1 MSKDLIKEKL
11 NKFGSSKEPFLFVL
25 SYDLSKFYI
34 QKLSLLPSSIKF
46 ELNKKEN
53 SNNSIKSNQTKIE
66 KFPMLFCEYKK
77 KFDLLQEEIKNG
89 NTYLCNLT
97 VKSEIKTSIT
107 LDEIYEKVEAKFKLR
122 FKNQEDNFVCFSPE
136 RFVEIKENKI
146 FTYPMKGTIDA
157 SIPNAESIILNDKK
171 ELAEHTMVVDL
182 LRNDLGIIASNVKVD
197 KFRYIEKI
205 NAGDK
210 KLLQVSSQISANLEN
225 NWNEKI
231 GDILTSLLPAGSIT
245 GTPKKKTVEILEK
258 LEDYNRDFYTGI
270 FGVFDGKNLD
280 SSVMIRFIEVDKN
293 GELFSLTQG
302 EKLPNTELKINDINS
317 STGVVLVTPSK

>member
-11 NKFGSSKEPFLFVL
+11 NKFGSLKEPFLFVL

-34 QKLSLLPSSIKF
+34 QKLSLLSSSIKF
-46 ELNKKEN
+46 EFDSKE
-53 SNNSIKSNQTKIE
+53 TKNRIQEALLE
-66 KFPMLFCEYKK
+66 KFPINFEQYKI

-97 VKSEIKTSIT
+97 AKTKIKTSIS
-107 LDEIYEKVEAKFKLR
+107 LDEIYDLVQSKFKLR
-122 FKNQEDNFVCFSPE
+122 FQNENDNFVCFSPE
-136 RFVEIKENKI
+136 RFIEIKENKI

-157 SIPNAESIILNDKK
+157 SIYNAESIILNDKK
-171 ELAEHTMVVDL
+171 EMAEHTMVVDL
-182 LRNDLGIIASNVKVD
+182 LRNDLGIISNNVRVD

-280 SSVMIRFIEVDKN
+280 SSVMIRFIEEDIEKNKFYKSGGGITCDSNALNEYQELIDKVY
-293 GELFSLTQG
+293 
-302 EKLPNTELKINDINS
+302 LPF
-317 STGVVLVTPSK
+317 

>member
-11 NKFGSSKEPFLFVL
+11 NKFGSEKEPFLFVL

-34 QKLSLLPSSIKF
+34 QKLSNLPTNIKY
-46 ELNKKEN
+46 KIDSKEDLTP
-53 SNNSIKSNQTKIE
+53 KTKIALE
-66 KFPMLFCEYKK
+66 KFPITFEEYKK
-77 KFDLLQEEIKNG
+77 KFDFLQEEIKKG

-97 VKSEIKTSIT
+97 AKSEIKTSIT

-122 FKNQEDNFVCFSPE
+122 FKNEDDNFVCFSPE
-136 RFVEIKENKI
+136 RFVEIKDNKI
-146 FTYPMKGTIDA
+146 FTYPMKGTIDS
-157 SIPNAESIILNDKK
+157 SIPNAQAIILNDKK

-182 LRNDLGIIASNVKVD
+182 LRNDLGIIGSNLRVD
-197 KFRYIEKI
+197 NFRYIEEI

-210 KLLQVSSQISANLEN
+210 KLLQVSSAISADLLN

-245 GTPKKKTVEILEK
+245 GTPKRKTVEILEK

-270 FGVFDGKNLD
+270 FGVFDGENLD
-280 SSVMIRFIEVDKN
+280 SSVMIRFIEENDNGDKFYKSGGGITCDSN
-293 GELFSLTQG
+293 ILNEYQELID
-302 EKLPNTELKINDINS
+302 KIYLPF
-317 STGVVLVTPSK
+317 

>member
-34 QKLSLLPSSIKF
+34 QKLSLLPNSIKF

-97 VKSEIKTSIT
+97 AKSEIKTSIT

-146 FTYPMKGTIDA
+146 LTYPMKGTIDA

-182 LRNDLGIIASNVKVD
+182 LRNDLGIIASNVKVN
-197 KFRYIEKI
+197 KFRYIEEI

-210 KLLQVSSQISANLEN
+210 KLLQVSSSISADLQE

-270 FGVFDGKNLD
+270 FGVFDGESLD
-280 SSVMIRFIEVDKN
+280 SSVMIRFIEEDNFGNKFYKSGGGITCDSNILNEYQELIDKIY
-293 GELFSLTQG
+293 
-302 EKLPNTELKINDINS
+302 LPF
-317 STGVVLVTPSK
+317 

>member
-1 MSKDLIKEKL
+1 MSKELIKEKL
-11 NKFGSSKEPFLFVL
+11 NKFGSEKEPFLFVL

-53 SNNSIKSNQTKIE
+53 PNNLIKSNQTKIE

-77 KFDLLQEEIKNG
+77 RFDLLQEEIKNG

-97 VKSEIKTSIT
+97 VKSKIKTSVT

-136 RFVEIKENKI
+136 RFVEIKDNKI
-146 FTYPMKGTIDA
+146 FTYPMKGTINA
-157 SIPNAESIILNDKK
+157 SIPNAQAVILNDKK

-210 KLLQVSSQISANLEN
+210 KLLQVSSVISADLLN

-270 FGVFDGKNLD
+270 FGVFDGENLD
-280 SSVMIRFIEVDKN
+280 SSVMIRFIEEDNFGNKFYKSGGGITCDSNILNEYQELIDKIY
-293 GELFSLTQG
+293 
-302 EKLPNTELKINDINS
+302 LPF
-317 STGVVLVTPSK
+317 

>member
-11 NKFGSSKEPFLFVL
+11 NKFGSLKEPFLFVL

-46 ELNKKEN
+46 ELDSKE
-53 SNNSIKSNQTKIE
+53 IKNTKQEALLE
-66 KFPMLFCEYKK
+66 KFPINFEQYKI

-97 VKSEIKTSIT
+97 AKTKIKTSLS
-107 LDEIYEKVEAKFKLR
+107 LDEIYELVQSKFKLR
-122 FKNQEDNFVCFSPE
+122 FQNENDNFVCFSPE
-136 RFVEIKENKI
+136 RFIEIKENKI

-157 SIPNAESIILNDKK
+157 SIPNAKEIILKDIK
-171 ELAEHTMVVDL
+171 EMAEHTMVVDL
-182 LRNDLGIIASNVKVD
+182 LRNDLGIIANNVRLD

-225 NWNEKI
+225 NWNERI

-280 SSVMIRFIEVDKN
+280 SSVMIRFIEEDIEKNKFYKSGGGITCDSNALNEYQELIDKVY
-293 GELFSLTQG
+293 
-302 EKLPNTELKINDINS
+302 LPF
-317 STGVVLVTPSK
+317 

>member
-1 MSKDLIKEKL
+1 LSKELIKEKL
-11 NKFGSSKEPFLFVL
+11 NKFGSLKEPFLFVL

-46 ELNKKEN
+46 ELDSKE
-53 SNNSIKSNQTKIE
+53 IKNTKQEALLE
-66 KFPMLFCEYKK
+66 KFPINFEQYKI

-97 VKSEIKTSIT
+97 AKTKIKTSLS
-107 LDEIYEKVEAKFKLR
+107 LDEIYELVQSKFKLR
-122 FKNQEDNFVCFSPE
+122 FQNENDNFVCFSPE
-136 RFVEIKENKI
+136 RFIEIKENKI

-157 SIPNAESIILNDKK
+157 SIPNAKEIILKDIK
-171 ELAEHTMVVDL
+171 EMAEHTMVVDL

-225 NWNEKI
+225 NWNERI

-280 SSVMIRFIEVDKN
+280 SSVMIRFIEEDIEKNKFYKSGGGITCDSNALNEYQELIDKVY
-293 GELFSLTQG
+293 
-302 EKLPNTELKINDINS
+302 LPF
-317 STGVVLVTPSK
+317 

>member
-11 NKFGSSKEPFLFVL
+11 NKFGSLKEPFLFVL

-34 QKLSLLPSSIKF
+34 QKLSLLSSSIKF
-46 ELNKKEN
+46 EFDSKE
-53 SNNSIKSNQTKIE
+53 TKNRIQEALLE
-66 KFPMLFCEYKK
+66 KFPINFEQYKI

-97 VKSEIKTSIT
+97 AKTKIKTSIS
-107 LDEIYEKVEAKFKLR
+107 LDEIYDLVQSKFKLR
-122 FKNQEDNFVCFSPE
+122 FQNENDNFVCFSPE
-136 RFVEIKENKI
+136 RFIEIKENKI

-157 SIPNAESIILNDKK
+157 SLYNAESIILNDKK
-171 ELAEHTMVVDL
+171 EMAEHTMVVDL

-225 NWNEKI
+225 NWNERI

-270 FGVFDGKNLD
+270 FGIFDGKNLD
-280 SSVMIRFIEVDKN
+280 SSVMIRFIEEDIEKNKFYKSGGGITCDSNALNEYQELIDKVY
-293 GELFSLTQG
+293 
-302 EKLPNTELKINDINS
+302 LPF
-317 STGVVLVTPSK
+317 

>member
-34 QKLSLLPSSIKF
+34 QKLSLLPKTIKF
-46 ELNKKEN
+46 EFDSKE
-53 SNNSIKSNQTKIE
+53 IKSAEKEIILK
-66 KFPMLFCEYKK
+66 KFPMDFNQYKT
-77 KFDLLQEEIKNG
+77 KFDLLQEEIKSG

-97 VKSEIKTSIT
+97 VKTKIKTSIT
-107 LDEIYEKVEAKFKLR
+107 LDEIYDLVQSKFKLR
-122 FKNQEDNFVCFSPE
+122 FQNENDNFVCFSPE
-136 RFVEIKENKI
+136 RFIEIKENKI

-157 SIPNAESIILNDKK
+157 SIPNAESIILNNEK
-171 ELAEHTMVVDL
+171 EMAEHTMVVDL
-182 LRNDLGIIASNVKVD
+182 LRNDLGIIANNVRVD
-197 KFRYIEKI
+197 KFRYAEKI

-210 KLLQVSSQISANLEN
+210 ELLQISSQISANLQN
-225 NWNEKI
+225 NWNEEI

-270 FGVFDGKNLD
+270 FGIFDGKNLD
-280 SSVMIRFIEVDKN
+280 SSVMIRFVEEDIDGNKFYKSGGGITCDSDILNEYQELIDKIY
-293 GELFSLTQG
+293 
-302 EKLPNTELKINDINS
+302 LPF
-317 STGVVLVTPSK
+317 